1 MLDRLVAGGE
11 HVPSQDSGVQT
22 EMAHVLI
29 VDDESAFADGLAEYL
44 EVKGHSASAVGTLAD
59 ARDAVSGRVPDVVML
74 DLMLPDGSGLELL
87 DSLAD
92 EQPKRIVIMTGHS
105 GVKSLIGG
113 MAGQGVTYLKKPIEP
128 RDVSGILATLG
139 DDSPPAEADSNG
151 AGTGHFGLLLG
162 ESEAMQSI
170 YDQIR
175 RVGTTDSTVL
185 VQGESGT
192 GKELVAEAI
201 HRVSGQTGPFVPVNC
216 GGLSRDL
223 VSSQLFGHEKGAFT
237 GADQRHAGFFERAK
251 DGTLF
256 LDEITEM
263 PLETQTHLLRVLE
276 TRKVLR
282 LGSEREIPVNAR
294 LIAATNRNPAE
305 AVGDGELR
313 EDLYFRLR
321 VFPIELPP
329 LRERKGD
336 VRLLAHHFL
345 TELNEQNGTAKQF
358 SDTALDRL
366 EKHLWPGNVRELKH
380 TVHRAYILAES
391 DVVETPDRFDEDL
404 PGGIEGISV
413 GRSIADVEKDLI
425 LSTVEHFK
433 GDKKAAAAVLGVS
446 LKTLYN
452 RMKSYEEAG

>member
-1 MLDRLVAGGE
+1 
-11 HVPSQDSGVQT
+11 
-22 EMAHVLI
+22 MAHILI

-44 EVKGHSASAVGTLAD
+44 QLKGHNAVAVGDLEA
-59 ARDAVSGRVPDVVML
+59 ARGAVGEQRPDVVML

-87 DSLAD
+87 DAFAD
-92 EQPKRIVIMTGHS
+92 TPPQRTIIMTGHS

-113 MAGQGVTYLKKPIEP
+113 MAGEGVIYMKKPIEP
-128 RDVSGILATLG
+128 RELLGVLAPLESEAPAPESG
-139 DDSPPAEADSNG
+139 PPGS
-151 AGTGHFGLLLG
+151 GHFGLLLG
-162 ESEAMQSI
+162 DSEAMQAV
-170 YDQIR
+170 YKQIR

-185 VQGESGT
+185 IQGESGT

-201 HRVSGQTGPFVPVNC
+201 HRVSEVKGRFVPVNC

-237 GADQRHAGFFERAK
+237 GAEQRHAGFFERAG

-263 PLETQTHLLRVLE
+263 PMETQTHLLRVLE

-294 LIAATNRNPAE
+294 LVAATNRNPAE
-305 AVGDGELR
+305 AVRDGELR

-329 LRERKGD
+329 LRERRGD
-336 VRLLAHHFL
+336 VPLLAAHFMA
-345 TELNEQNGTAKQF
+345 ELNERNGTAKRL
-358 SDTALDRL
+358 TARALEHLD
-366 EKHLWPGNVRELKH
+366 KHLWPGNVRELKH

-391 DVVETPDRFDEDL
+391 DEVEAPEAFDDDL
-404 PGGIEGISV
+404 PLGIEGISV

-425 LSTVEHFK
+425 LSTVEHYK

-446 LKTLYN
+446 IKTLYN
-452 RMKSYEEAG
+452 RMKSYGEED